1 MGGCWNMGTVN
12 YLPVDKENHRYAT
25 KEAKQMR
32 AVARIVEKVA
42 NINMF

>member
-1 MGGCWNMGTVN
+1 MGTVN

-25 KEAKQMR
+25 QEAKQMR
-32 AVARIVEKVA
+32 VVAKIVERVA